1 MARPGPARFVPFGPA
16 AAAELPGGLNG
27 TGTSA
32 PAGGGPGG
40 GEGGG
45 GGPASFCSAP
55 PPPPQPPPFCGGGPW
70 ESGGCRSGCGTVRTR
85 SGCTRVARALHTPRT
100 AAPPALWIRC
110 APRAPHAEFPSC
122 VGAAPARTLRVLS
135 TERSPP
141 PAIRSPEPPR
151 IPGRV
156 RSHREGAVPRR
167 QWEGPLG
174 AAPSGDP
181 SALRTAQPPPIPPPP
196 IPSPGRSRGGA
207 THLLPPTPQ
216 EALHPPAALPAAP
229 RRPFPALP
237 VINY

>member
-122 VGAAPARTLRVLS
+122 VGAASARTLRVLS

-181 SALRTAQPPPIPPPP
+181 SALRTAQPPPYPPQQSPLRGGPEGGPRTSSPPPLKKPSTPPPP
-196 IPSPGRSRGGA
+196 SPQPHAGPFRHSR
-207 THLLPPTPQ
+207 
-216 EALHPPAALPAAP
+216 
-229 RRPFPALP
+229 
-237 VINY
+237 

>member
-122 VGAAPARTLRVLS
+122 VGAASARTLRGLS

-181 SALRTAQPPPIPPPP
+181 SALRTAQPPPYPPHQSPLRGGPEGGPRTSSPPPLKK
-196 IPSPGRSRGGA
+196 PSTPPPSSPQPHAGPFRHSR
-207 THLLPPTPQ
+207 
-216 EALHPPAALPAAP
+216 
-229 RRPFPALP
+229 
-237 VINY
+237 

>member
-141 PAIRSPEPPR
+141 PPPYAALSPPGSRDASGAIGRAPFHAGSGRDPSGQRRRGILQHCAQRSPPHTPPHQSPLR
-151 IPGRV
+151 GGP
-156 RSHREGAVPRR
+156 EGGPRT
-167 QWEGPLG
+167 
-174 AAPSGDP
+174 S
-181 SALRTAQPPPIPPPP
+181 SPPPLKKPSTHPPP
-196 IPSPGRSRGGA
+196 SPQPHAGPFRHSR
-207 THLLPPTPQ
+207 
-216 EALHPPAALPAAP
+216 
-229 RRPFPALP
+229 
-237 VINY
+237 